1 MDLSLVRQ
9 KLSDGRYR
17 VPRELIDDVR
27 LIFTNAKE
35 YNQQRSQVCI
45 LLCTSVNHAQLCIL
59 FITLLSIVCQ
69 YTSQDTFAIQVY
81 KMAKTLQAFFEIIV
95 LDFLKSCQVEDKPV
109 YGTRRTLG
117 ILAESTPPI
126 LRPRSSSHSTD
137 TLSSLK
143 MNGLSTSTEE
153 LSSNEESESRD
164 ELSIEEE
171 EEGVARRGVTTR
183 SRSQRKRRLGD
194 QEGVAVGRVV
204 TRSTTKRLRR
214 LSMSDGSA
222 AGSSTAVWSTLD
234 LSTIITPSRTV

>member
-1 MDLSLVRQ
+1 
-9 KLSDGRYR
+9 
-17 VPRELIDDVR
+17 
-27 LIFTNAKE
+27 
-35 YNQQRSQVCI
+35 
-45 LLCTSVNHAQLCIL
+45 
-59 FITLLSIVCQ
+59 
-69 YTSQDTFAIQVY
+69 
-81 KMAKTLQAFFEIIV
+81 
-95 LDFLKSCQVEDKPV
+95 
-109 YGTRRTLG
+109 
-117 ILAESTPPI
+117 
-126 LRPRSSSHSTD
+126 
-137 TLSSLK
+137 

>member
-1 MDLSLVRQ
+1 M
-9 KLSDGRYR
+9 
-17 VPRELIDDVR
+17 
-27 LIFTNAKE
+27 
-35 YNQQRSQVCI
+35 
-45 LLCTSVNHAQLCIL
+45 SVYY
-59 FITLLSIVCQ
+59 SG
-69 YTSQDTFAIQVY
+69 YFALQVY

-95 LDFLKSCQVEDKPV
+95 LDFLKSCQAEDKPV

-171 EEGVARRGVTTR
+171 EEGVVRRGVTTR

-194 QEGVAVGRVV
+194 QEGMAVGRVV

-214 LSMSDGSA
+214 LSMSDEDEEDELEEEVIPRVSHIVTRTG
-222 AGSSTAVWSTLD
+222 
-234 LSTIITPSRTV
+234 RTVKPTIKY